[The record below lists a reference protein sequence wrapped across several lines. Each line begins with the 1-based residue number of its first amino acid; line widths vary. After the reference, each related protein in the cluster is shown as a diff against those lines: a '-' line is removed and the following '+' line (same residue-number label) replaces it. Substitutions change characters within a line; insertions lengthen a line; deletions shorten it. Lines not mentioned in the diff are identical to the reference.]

1 MARPG
6 PLAGHGP
13 AGMKPVGIDHSTMT
27 ARRHIIIGKNS
38 AVWRGL
44 AHAEGIAAKFS
55 TALSHGEVGAF
66 PFSPGDEV
74 WIFSYAP
81 TDAGNTQLIEA
92 LAAAGVRN
100 AVYVSSASVIATDVT
115 DCYRYPRVKKRA
127 ELEAQKQLGA
137 SIVRLGLVYTQPH
150 ELPAGSNM
158 ATSIGRIADFMLQPA
173 LPPPGTIVNL
183 FENTDRPFSG
193 RVEQSLYSWYGS
205 LQSAAGRWP
214 CLLRPIDYI
223 LRGLGM
229 KWYGYVYLS
238 NRLWNTTILS

>member
-1 MARPG
+1 
-6 PLAGHGP
+6 
-13 AGMKPVGIDHSTMT
+13 MT
-27 ARRHIIIGKNS
+27 ARRHIVIGKNS
-38 AVWRGL
+38 AVWHSL
-44 AHAEGIAAKFS
+44 AHAEGIAGKFNI
-55 TALSHGEVGAF
+55 ALSHSEVGGF
-66 PFSPGDEV
+66 PFSAEDEV

-81 TDAGNTQLIEA
+81 TDAGNVQLFDT
-92 LAAAGVRN
+92 LAAAGISN

-115 DCYRYPRVKKRA
+115 QCYRYPSIKKRA
-127 ELEAQKQLGA
+127 ELEAQKRIGA
-137 SIVRLGLVYTQPH
+137 SIVRLGLVYREPR

-158 ATSIGRIADFMLQPA
+158 ATSIAKLAGFMSQDSAPPA
-173 LPPPGTIVNL
+173 GAIVNL
-183 FENTDRPFSG
+183 FERTDRPFSG

-238 NRLWNTTILS
+238 NRLWNTTISS